1 MDACHGLR
9 RFHSIAGL
17 VTEPATV
24 RRSVAIR
31 HPVWSSFGPL
41 VTAGVVDFMRGR
53 DMWRLVTE
61 NRSYGEME
69 AVSIDRD
76 WRGDGLILFRATEE
90 ELAAYR
96 QRGQA
101 VVLTS
106 TEGPDL
112 GFPRVVPDNAMVG
125 RMAAEHLIECAV
137 PHFAFLARGETFYRE
152 AEFAPG
158 LRRYARERLAG
169 FRGKLEEYALE
180 PSVHY
185 LKGRPLWKSQTWRE
199 VETEVMAFLDLLPK
213 PCGLFVVDDS
223 LGAVAL
229 RAADRL
235 GLRIPGDLAVIGFG
249 DDPGYC
255 FSTFPALSSIP
266 YPGREAGR
274 IAAELLWRQMQG
286 ETVVPER
293 TEIPLQT
300 VVSRESSDMIAI
312 ADPDVRE
319 LVRHIRLRAPHDALM
334 VSELAEISPLSMTT
348 IKARFASVLG
358 HGPKQEIQRVRLRHL
373 QRLLAD
379 TGLNLAEIA
388 RRMRFGSAH
397 EMSRF
402 FLTATGQR
410 PSDYR
415 EKLTVSSPRGGM
427 KAVIFDMDGTLFDTE
442 PVYCEAFRTA
452 FANQGGKLDRKEYF
466 SELIGTSNESIERY
480 LAAKAPADFDAASFS
495 LEWRKRWKSLV
506 TSRPLEV
513 LPGVKE
519 LLEMLV
525 ELGVR
530 IGLASS
536 SDRADIDLCLEAAD
550 LAGYFPVRAAGD
562 EVAAGKPAPDVYL
575 LACQRLGVEP
585 AGCIAIEDSPH
596 GMAAAIAAGL
606 EVVWVTGLR
615 DKAGP
620 GVRKTKTLAG
630 VGEGF
635 WRELLE
641 K

>member
-1 MDACHGLR
+1 
-9 RFHSIAGL
+9 
-17 VTEPATV
+17 VTEPAIV

-41 VTAGVVDFMRGR
+41 VTAGVVDFMRGHE
-53 DMWRLVTE
+53 MWRLVTG

-69 AVSIDRD
+69 AVEIDRG
-76 WRGDGLILFRATEE
+76 WHGDGLILFRASEE

-112 GFPRVVPDNAMVG
+112 GFPRVIPDNAMIG
-125 RMAAEHLIECAV
+125 RMAAEHLIECSV

-169 FRGKLEEYALE
+169 YRARLAEYALE

-185 LKGRPLWKSQTWRE
+185 LKGRPLWKEQTWRE

-213 PCGLFVVDDS
+213 PCGLFVADDS

-235 GLRIPGDLAVIGFG
+235 GLRVPAELAVIGFG
-249 DDPGYC
+249 DDPAYC

-266 YPGREAGR
+266 YPGREVGR
-274 IAAELLWRQMQG
+274 IAAELLWRQMKG
-286 ETVVPER
+286 ESVTSGR
-293 TEIPLQT
+293 TEIPLQDT
-300 VVSRESSDMIAI
+300 ILRESSDTLAI
-312 ADPDVRE
+312 ADPDIRE
-319 LVRHIRLRAPHDALM
+319 LVRLIRLRAPHDALQ
-334 VSELAEISPLSMTT
+334 VSELAELSTLSMTT
-348 IKARFASVLG
+348 IKSRFSTLLG

-379 TGLNLAEIA
+379 SSLSLAEIA
-388 RRMRFGSAH
+388 RRMKFGSAH
-397 EMSRF
+397 ELSRF
-402 FLTATGQR
+402 FLTETGQR

-415 EKLTVSSPRGGM
+415 EKLTLSSPRTGT
-427 KAVIFDMDGTLFDTE
+427 KTVIFDMDGTLFDTE
-442 PVYCEAFRTA
+442 PLYCEAFRAA
-452 FANQGGKLDRKEYF
+452 FAKQGGTLDREEYF
-466 SELIGTSNESIERY
+466 RELMGRSNLSIETY
-480 LAAKAPADFDAASFS
+480 LAAKATGSFDAARFS
-495 LEWRKRWKSLV
+495 REWRREWKSILAAE
-506 TSRPLEV
+506 RLEV

-525 ELGVR
+525 EQGVR

-536 SDRADIDLCLEAAD
+536 SDREDIELSLEAAG
-550 LAGYFPVRAAGD
+550 LGSYFPIKAGGD
-562 EVAAGKPAPDVYL
+562 EVKAGKPAPDVYL

-585 AGCIAIEDSPH
+585 ATCIAIEDSRH
-596 GMAAAIAAGL
+596 GKAAALAAGMD
-606 EVVWVTGLR
+606 VVWVTGLPDAPESR
-615 DKAGP
+615 
-620 GVRKTKTLAG
+620 VRKVKTLAG
-630 VGEGF
+630 LGEGD
-635 WRELLE
+635 WKKLLGSTMDLRVP
-641 K
+641 